1 MMQEPKIMR
10 PASSAATE
18 GMAELDAV
26 TDLILDYLKSK
37 SLFETQSALQVELA
51 LLQEATI
58 AKGDLMPSTNLY
70 VSELERR
77 LGTDPLPTGVQ
88 SSQSPT
94 PIANNTLTSVMAK
107 VPEQLDATSAD
118 EERCDD
124 NGAPE
129 PPAPQKR
136 IRLYTFHKFASS
148 HDEGMLRDRFDC
160 SSTDSGGVVCHD
172 RPVMPREDAASLAHL
187 SLPVVYNPN
196 VSSREDDSELT
207 LEVGS
212 VVIGRYKIV
221 ALLGKGTFACVYQC
235 LDMLSNSM
243 VAIKVWMPPVVQAA
257 LGEAAHHQAFPCA
270 ARRSFAMEKTAS
282 MQASEKSG
290 CSWRSQSSIRTPSW
304 HGCS

>member
-1 MMQEPKIMR
+1 MR

-136 IRLYTFHKFASS
+136 MRLYTFHKFASS
-148 HDEGMLRDRFDC
+148 HDEGMLRDRFDR
-160 SSTDSGGVVCHD
+160 SSTDSGGVVFHD
-172 RPVMPREDAASLAHL
+172 RPVMPREDAASLAQL
-187 SLPVVYNPN
+187 SLPVVYNPHVN
-196 VSSREDDSELT
+196 SRENTTELT
-207 LEVGS
+207 LLD
-212 VVIGRYKIV
+212 IGTIITDRYKIV
-221 ALLGKGTFACVYQC
+221 AMLGKGTFACVYRC
-235 LDMLSNSM
+235 LDMSSNSM
-243 VAIKVWMPPVVQAA
+243 VAIKVWMHPVELAA
-257 LGEAAHHQAFPCA
+257 LGEASHH
-270 ARRSFAMEKTAS
+270 
-282 MQASEKSG
+282 
-290 CSWRSQSSIRTPSW
+290 
-304 HGCS
+304 